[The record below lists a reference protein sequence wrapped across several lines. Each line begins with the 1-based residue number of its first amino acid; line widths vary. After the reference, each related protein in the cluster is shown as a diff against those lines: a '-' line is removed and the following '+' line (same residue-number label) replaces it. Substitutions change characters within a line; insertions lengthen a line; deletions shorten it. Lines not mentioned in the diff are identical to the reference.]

1 MVRDS
6 LVNFV
11 SIIDSK
17 SEYIAWLKICKQC
30 LGVDQDVVI
39 ATVYIPPQ
47 QSRFFSDDEYDISS
61 LQCYSVLSDIW
72 VKIELCIPLESESS
86 VLSTGNAFVC
96 LSLQSKLKFAVL
108 FCSICKKLISFSAIL
123 F

>member
-1 MVRDS
+1 MLHEKLSSGFPVWSDRD
-6 LVNFV
+6 
-11 SIIDSK
+11 
-17 SEYIAWLKICKQC
+17 W
-30 LGVDQDVVI
+30 VVQ
-39 ATVYIPPQ
+39 PQ
-47 QSRFFSDDEYDISS
+47 KMARSP

-96 LSLQSKLKFAVL
+96 PSPPSELKFTVL
-108 FCSICKKLISFSAIL
+108 FCSICKGLISFSALL